1 MMRPAAT
8 AMVSPSRHTGTR
20 MSSGSSCK
28 ALYMKLDSLSGS
40 QTTWLTPHFLS
51 SSATLWACKAAGS
64 GAIAPRGPL
73 VTIVLLLSPMSL
85 AALILPLIPGLVKT
99 HPAALKAF
107 LDSLGVGS
115 NNATIRAFSPNQRD
129 TSKGMFRVVHY
140 GIGALGV
147 QIVSA
152 ASRREGIQIVGA
164 IDTDPALVGK
174 DLGEVAQTGRTL
186 GITVSSDAAGVLR
199 EIPADVVLHTTSSFL
214 PQVKDQLLGIM
225 AAGRNVVSTCEEL
238 AFPAA
243 QHPALA
249 HELDAAARAA
259 GVTLLGTGIN
269 PGFLMDFLPVTL
281 SSICQEVRS
290 ISVTRV
296 ADASQRRLPLQKKI
310 GAGMTVPEFKAK
322 AADGA
327 MGHIG
332 LIESVALIA
341 TALGWKLDRT
351 ETTLEPEIAQE
362 DVVTRYLEVKAG

>member
-1 MMRPAAT
+1 MRLHESFP
-8 AMVSPSRHTGTR
+8 
-20 MSSGSSCK
+20 
-28 ALYMKLDSLSGS
+28 
-40 QTTWLTPHFLS
+40 
-51 SSATLWACKAAGS
+51 
-64 GAIAPRGPL
+64 
-73 VTIVLLLSPMSL
+73 
-85 AALILPLIPGLVKT
+85 
-99 HPAALKAF
+99 
-107 LDSLGVGS
+107 
-115 NNATIRAFSPNQRD
+115 PNQREA
-129 TSKGMFRVVHY
+129 SKGMFRVVHY
-140 GIGALGV
+140 GIGALGM

-152 ASRREGIQIVGA
+152 ASRREGIRIVGA
-164 IDTDPALVGK
+164 IDTDPAIVGK
-174 DLGEVAQTGRTL
+174 DLGEVAQIGRTL
-186 GITVSSDAAGVLR
+186 GITVSSDTLAVLR
-199 EIPADVVLHTTSSFL
+199 GIPADIVLHTTSSFL

-243 QHPALA
+243 QHLVLA
-249 HELDAAARAA
+249 RELDAAARAA

-269 PGFLMDFLPVTL
+269 PGFLMDYLPLTL

-310 GAGMTVPEFKAK
+310 GAGMTVLEFKAK
-322 AADGA
+322 AADGS

-362 DVVTRYLEVKAG
+362 DVVTRYLEVKAGQVTGIHQVARGIVGGRPLITLDLSMHVAVKQAVDTVIIDGVPPVHATIPGGINGDVATVGIVLNAVPHVVQAPSGLMTMKDLPPPAFWSPGILGAQ